1 MLCDYI
7 ALMFFYVII
16 SLLIYYGISE
26 RRGVETNAATIHSSS
41 LFAITVL
48 SHLLRMFFCLIYFTV
63 PGLLGMCSSFSV
75 AQRLVHSRVSYIF
88 LLRNL
93 RCHVYGFSFR
103 FALFQSL
110 LQRNNLQIYFK
121 LRKIRNNRIASEAYF
136 PIEFLRG
143 VQ

>member
-16 SLLIYYGISE
+16 SLLIYYGVCE

-93 RCHVYGFSFR
+93 RCHVYMGSR
-103 FALFQSL
+103 FVSL
-110 LQRNNLQIYFK
+110 CFNLYFNETIFK
-121 LRKIRNNRIASEAYF
+121 FTSNYAK
-136 PIEFLRG
+136 
-143 VQ
+143 

>member
-63 PGLLGMCSSFSV
+63 PGLGMCSSFSV